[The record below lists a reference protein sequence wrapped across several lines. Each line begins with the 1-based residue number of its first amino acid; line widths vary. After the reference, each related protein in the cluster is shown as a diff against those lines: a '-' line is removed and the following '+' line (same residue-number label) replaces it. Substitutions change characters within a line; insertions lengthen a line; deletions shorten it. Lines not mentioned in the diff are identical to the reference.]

1 MGVIVLNVV
10 VSWICV
16 ISIFIMCASCLKFI
30 YTALFDQPSY
40 QPVRQQNN
48 VRTQSQ
54 TDYRMPKAS
63 GESYSGVSYAG
74 RPSYEN
80 TQNTYSSYNTR
91 NSYNTGTLAYA
102 SQNESRS
109 YEEYRRTH
117 KISR

>member
-16 ISIFIMCASCLKFI
+16 ISIFIMCASCLRFI

-40 QPVRQQNN
+40 QPVRQQ
-48 VRTQSQ
+48 VKTTATSRA
-54 TDYRMPKAS
+54 DYGMSRAS
-63 GESYSGVSYAG
+63 GETYYNIPNERSSYAG
-74 RPSYEN
+74 
-80 TQNTYSSYNTR
+80 TQNTYSSYNSR
-91 NSYNTGTLAYA
+91 NSYNSGSLAYA
-102 SQNESRS
+102 AQNAPRS